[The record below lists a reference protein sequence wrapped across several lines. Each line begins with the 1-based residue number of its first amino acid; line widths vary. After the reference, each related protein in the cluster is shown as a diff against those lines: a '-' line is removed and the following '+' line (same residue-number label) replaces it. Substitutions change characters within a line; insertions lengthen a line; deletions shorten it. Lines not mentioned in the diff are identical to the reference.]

1 MKTHDENSDKTLD
14 IVLELFSAID
24 QPEFSNRLLKLINSL
39 VPVDHVIFLTFRV
52 NGTPILLLDQ
62 ISDDEKS
69 SFYNIYMKG
78 GYLLSPYYKLFLNNC
93 DSGAYTLKSIAPEGF
108 FDSEYYERYY
118 LRPFVGDEVGLL
130 IHLTE
135 EASVFLGLTKLL
147 KNGGFLEEE
156 FQQLKKFLPLIE
168 AVVKMHWGKLASDT
182 ASDTASKTL
191 HEQFQLALKNF
202 GRSILTD
209 REYDVVYL
217 MLQGHSSKSAA
228 REINIS
234 PETERGYR
242 KQIYTKLSINSLAE
256 VYSMFF
262 SAISCN
268 NMDIVLDPRKTRL
281 ETQ

>member
-1 MKTHDENSDKTLD
+1 VKTHDENSAGTLE
-14 IVLELFSAID
+14 IILELFSLID
-24 QPEFSNRLLKLINSL
+24 QPEFSNCLLRLINSL
-39 VPVDHVIFLTFRV
+39 APVDHAIFLIFRKK
-52 NGTPILLLDQ
+52 GTPILLHDQ
-62 ISDDEKS
+62 IADDEKS

-78 GYLLSPYYKLFLNNC
+78 GYLLSPYYKTFLNNC
-93 DSGAYTLKSIAPEGF
+93 DSGAYALKSIAPEGF
-108 FDSEYYERYY
+108 FESEYYERYY
-118 LRPFVGDEVGLL
+118 LRPFVCDEVGLL

-135 EASVFLGLTKLL
+135 DAAVFLGLTRSSE
-147 KNGGFLEEE
+147 NGDYQKDE
-156 FQQLKKFLPLIE
+156 FQQLERFLPLIE
-168 AVVKMHWGKLASDT
+168 AAVKMHWWKLASDT
-182 ASDTASKTL
+182 AVDMASKTL

-262 SAISCN
+262 SAISSN
-268 NMDIVLDPRKTRL
+268 NMDIVLDPRKIKL
-281 ETQ
+281 EAQ

>member
-1 MKTHDENSDKTLD
+1 LKTNDENSAKTLD
-14 IVLELFSAID
+14 VVLELFSAID
-24 QPEFSNRLLKLINSL
+24 QPEFSNCLLRLINSL
-39 VPVDHVIFLTFRV
+39 VPVDHVIFLIFREK
-52 NGTPILLLDQ
+52 GTPILLHDQ
-62 ISDDEKS
+62 ISDEEKS

-78 GYLLSPYYKLFLNNC
+78 GYLLSPYYKNFLNKC
-93 DSGAYTLKSIAPEGF
+93 DSGAYALKSIAPEGF
-108 FDSEYYERYY
+108 FGSEYYERYY

-130 IHLTE
+130 IHLSE
-135 EASVFLGLTKLL
+135 DAAVFLGLTKLSENGDFLKEESQRL
-147 KNGGFLEEE
+147 KN
-156 FQQLKKFLPLIE
+156 FLPLIE

-182 ASDTASKTL
+182 TIDKVSKTL
-191 HEQFQLALKNF
+191 HEQFQLSLRNF

-242 KQIYTKLSINSLAE
+242 KQIYAKLSINSLAE

-268 NMDIVLDPRKTRL
+268 NMDIVLDPRKIRP